1 MSAASELRWY
11 QYTLRTLMLAT
22 LLACIGMSWVGVK
35 IREARRQKQAVE
47 AIKKSGGA
55 VLYDYEDD
63 FFGNVVEVQLGGCRG
78 RTLRWNT
85 WKD

>member
-63 FFGNVVEVQLGGCRG
+63 FLGTSLKFSSGAAGG